1 MRGLL
6 WLIALFA
13 LAVGLSLVTDV
24 TTGYALIVVPP
35 YRIQVSFHLL
45 ILTVLAVLLAG
56 YFLIRLVSRTVR
68 LPSTFGAYRHRR
80 RKDKVSDA
88 LRDAMLLQL
97 EGRYAPALKQAR
109 KAWRA
114 GDESGVS
121 ALIAARS
128 AHALGDDQ
136 RYRQWLGHAAEHDK
150 TLRSAR
156 VMTEAE
162 MAIEGHRFDEAA
174 ASIDRLKEGS
184 GRPLATLRLALS
196 VAQANGDWDE
206 VIRIARQLHKHGL
219 LGDEQIERIV
229 RQAHLAA
236 LRDRDGQPDAIDNYW
251 NAIPADDQRDRELV
265 RQVAPLIVGNG
276 RGALLRRV
284 IEKLL
289 DAHWESDLARW
300 YGYCGEDDP
309 RACLVRAEQWLQSH
323 PNDAGLLFSLG
334 RLCMQNEVWGKAQG
348 YLEASVA
355 KAPMADTYLTLAQLA
370 ERMDRPAD
378 AQRHYRTAAQLK
390 SATALLPTL
399 PETVEAAAT
408 AEAVDAIEV
417 DTVETS
423 AKA

>member
-13 LAVGLSLVTDV
+13 LAVGLAHVAEV

-35 YRIQVSFHLL
+35 YRVQVSLHLL
-45 ILTVLAVLLAG
+45 ILTVVAVLLAG
-56 YFLIRLVSRTVR
+56 YFLIRLVSRTVH
-68 LPSTFGAYRHRR
+68 LPGTVVAYRHRR
-80 RKDKVSDA
+80 RKDKVAGA
-88 LRDAMLLQL
+88 LRDAMRLQL
-97 EGRYAPALKQAR
+97 EGRYAPALKHAR

-128 AHALGDDQ
+128 AHALGDDR
-136 RYRQWLGHAAEHDK
+136 RYREWLGHAAEHDK
-150 TLRSAR
+150 TLRGAR
-156 VMTEAE
+156 VLTEAE

-174 ASIDRLKEGS
+174 ASIGQLKGGD
-184 GRPLATLRLALS
+184 GRPVAALRLALS
-196 VAQANGDWDE
+196 VAQAKGDWDE
-206 VIRIARQLHKHGL
+206 VIRIARQLSKHGL
-219 LGDEQIERIV
+219 LGAEQVERIV
-229 RQAHLAA
+229 RQAHVAA

-300 YGYCGEDDP
+300 YGYCSEDDP
-309 RACLVRAEQWLQSH
+309 RACLARAEQWLKSR

-355 KAPMADTYLTLAQLA
+355 KAPTADTYLTLAQLA

-378 AQRHYRTAAQLK
+378 AQQHYRTAAQLK
-390 SATALLPTL
+390 STAALLPSL
-399 PETVEAAAT
+399 PQTVED
-408 AEAVDAIEV
+408 AEV
-417 DTVETS
+417 VETAAETND
-423 AKA
+423 AKV

>member
-13 LAVGLSLVTDV
+13 LAVGLAMVTDV

-35 YRIQVSFHLL
+35 YRVQVSLHLL
-45 ILTVLAVLLAG
+45 ILTVVAVLLAG
-56 YFLIRLVSRTVR
+56 YFLIRLFSRTVR
-68 LPSTFGAYRHRR
+68 LPGTVVAYRHRR
-80 RKDKVSDA
+80 RKDKVADA
-88 LRDAMLLQL
+88 LRDAMLLQM
-97 EGRYAPALKQAR
+97 EGRYAPALKRAR

-114 GDESGVS
+114 GDQSGVS

-128 AHALGDDQ
+128 AHALGDDR
-136 RYRQWLGHAAEHDK
+136 RYREWLGHAAEHDK
-150 TLRSAR
+150 TLHGAR

-162 MAIEGHRFDEAA
+162 MAIEGHRFEEAA
-174 ASIDRLKEGS
+174 ASIDQLKGGE
-184 GRPLATLRLALS
+184 GRPVATLRLALN

-206 VIRIARQLHKHGL
+206 VIRIARQLNKHGL
-219 LGDEQIERIV
+219 LGPEQVERIV

-284 IEKLL
+284 LEKLL
-289 DAHWESDLARW
+289 DAQWESDLARW
-300 YGYCGEDDP
+300 YGYCSEDDP
-309 RACLVRAEQWLQSH
+309 RACLARAEKWLESR

-355 KAPMADTYLTLAQLA
+355 KAPTADTYLTLAQLA
-370 ERMDRPAD
+370 ERMDRPAE
-378 AQRHYRTAAQLK
+378 AQQHYRTAAQLK
-390 SATALLPTL
+390 GTATVLPSL
-399 PETVEAAAT
+399 PQTVEDAEVVETAAAT
-408 AEAVDAIEV
+408 NDAKV
-417 DTVETS
+417 
-423 AKA
+423 

>member
-13 LAVGLSLVTDV
+13 LAVGLALVVDV

-35 YRIQVSFHLL
+35 YRVQISLHLL
-45 ILTVLAVLLAG
+45 IVSILAVLLAG
-56 YFLIRLVSRTVR
+56 YFLIRLVSGTVR
-68 LPSTFGAYRHRR
+68 LPGNVVAYRRRR
-80 RKDKVSDA
+80 RKDKIADA

-97 EGRYAPALKQAR
+97 EGRYAPALKRAR

-114 GDESGVS
+114 GDERGVS
-121 ALIAARS
+121 ALMAARS
-128 AHALGDDQ
+128 AHALGDTE

-150 TLRSAR
+150 TLRGAR

-174 ASIDRLKEGS
+174 ASIDQLKGGD

-196 VAQANGDWDE
+196 VAQAKGDWDE

-219 LGDEQIERIV
+219 LGDEQIARIV
-229 RQAHLAA
+229 RQAHLSA

-251 NAIPADDQRDRELV
+251 NAIPAEDQRDRELV
-265 RQVAPLIVGNG
+265 RQAAPLIVGNG

-284 IEKLL
+284 IEKML

-300 YGYCGEDDP
+300 YGYCSEDDP
-309 RACLVRAEQWLQSH
+309 RACLARAEEWLQSR

-355 KAPMADTYLTLAQLA
+355 KAPTAEAYLTLAQLA
-370 ERMDRPAD
+370 ERMGHPAE
-378 AQRHYRTAAQLK
+378 AQQHYRTAAQLK
-390 SATALLPTL
+390 SATALLPIH
-399 PETVEAAAT
+399 PEI
-408 AEAVDAIEV
+408 VDATEV
-417 DTVETS
+417 VEENES
-423 AKA
+423 ADPAKA

>member
-13 LAVGLSLVTDV
+13 VAVGLALVVDKTS
-24 TTGYALIVVPP
+24 GYALIVVPP
-35 YRIQVSFHLL
+35 YRVQISLHLL
-45 ILTVLAVLLAG
+45 ILAVLATLLAG
-56 YFLIRLVSRTVR
+56 YFLIRLLSGTVR
-68 LPSTFGAYRHRR
+68 LPGKVVAHRQRR
-80 RKDKVSDA
+80 RKDKVADA

-97 EGRYAPALKQAR
+97 EGRYAPALKRAR

-128 AHALGDDQ
+128 AHALGDNE

-150 TLRSAR
+150 TLRGAR

-174 ASIDRLKEGS
+174 ASINQLKDGD
-184 GRPLATLRLALS
+184 GRPVATLRLALN
-196 VAQANGDWDE
+196 VAQAKGDWDE
-206 VIRIARQLHKHGL
+206 VIRIARQLSKHGL

-229 RQAHLAA
+229 RQSHLAA

-265 RQVAPLIVGNG
+265 RQAAPLIVGNG

-309 RACLVRAEQWLQSH
+309 RACLARAEQWLQSR
-323 PNDAGLLFSLG
+323 PNDAGLLYALG

-348 YLEASVA
+348 YLDASVA
-355 KAPMADTYLTLAQLA
+355 KAPTADTYLMLAQLA

-378 AQRHYRTAAQLK
+378 AQQHYRTAAQLK
-390 SATALLPTL
+390 SATALLPSAS
-399 PETVEAAAT
+399 PNVED
-408 AEAVDAIEV
+408 AEL
-417 DTVETS
+417 VETDADTAG